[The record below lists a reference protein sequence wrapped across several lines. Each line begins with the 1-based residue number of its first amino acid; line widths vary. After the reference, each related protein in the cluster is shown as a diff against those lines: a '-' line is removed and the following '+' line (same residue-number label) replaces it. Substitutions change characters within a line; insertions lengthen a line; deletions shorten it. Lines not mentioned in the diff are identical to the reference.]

1 MRNSKDEINAI
12 LENFIIYACGS
23 NDKERDILEATLDDY
38 QEVMS
43 DEGCG
48 LEDCPFLN
56 EEDEDEEP
64 IDEVSCKVIVGN
76 ITQENQVQ
84 LNLFDQIRN
93 REKYTKISKVID
105 RINSSMGRDKLRIAT
120 QGFDRKWKMKQE
132 QLSQCYT
139 TRIDEILTVK
149 V

>member
-23 NDKERDILEATLDDY
+23 NEKERDILEATLSDY

-56 EEDEDEEP
+56 EEYEEP
-64 IDEVSCKVIVGN
+64 IDEVSCKVIVGD
-76 ITQENQVQ
+76 ITFLDPQIDGEHKAIINQVGGIYYIVGEDKANQ
-84 LNLFDQIRN
+84 VGEEMLKYFDSYMVLPSYKG
-93 REKYTKISKVID
+93 EVVID
-105 RINSSMGRDKLRIAT
+105 DKLKHLNI
-120 QGFDRKWKMKQE
+120 
-132 QLSQCYT
+132 SN
-139 TRIDEILTVK
+139 EIF
-149 V
+149 

>member
-23 NDKERDILEATLDDY
+23 NEKERDILEATLSDY

-56 EEDEDEEP
+56 EDDSRTLHY
-64 IDEVSCKVIVGN
+64 EVSCKVIVGN
-76 ITQENQVQ
+76 ITFLDPQIDGEHKAIINEVGGIYHIVGEDKANEVGEHM
-84 LNLFDQIRN
+84 LKYFDSYMVLPSYKGEI
-93 REKYTKISKVID
+93 VID
-105 RINSSMGRDKLRIAT
+105 
-120 QGFDRKWKMKQE
+120 
-132 QLSQCYT
+132 
-139 TRIDEILTVK
+139 DEHNYQMIYNEIF
-149 V
+149 

>member
-23 NDKERDILEATLDDY
+23 NDKERDILEATLEDY

-56 EEDEDEEP
+56 DYNREVGIEFDEDH
-64 IDEVSCKVIVGN
+64 VSSVIFGVDN
-76 ITQENQVQ
+76 NQ
-84 LNLFDQIRN
+84 
-93 REKYTKISKVID
+93 
-105 RINSSMGRDKLRIAT
+105 
-120 QGFDRKWKMKQE
+120 
-132 QLSQCYT
+132 
-139 TRIDEILTVK
+139 
-149 V
+149 

>member
-23 NDKERDILEATLDDY
+23 NEKERDILEATLNDY

-76 ITQENQVQ
+76 ITFLDPQIDGEHKAIINEVGGIYHIIGEDKANQVGEDM
-84 LNLFDQIRN
+84 LKYFDSYMVLPSYKGEI
-93 REKYTKISKVID
+93 VID
-105 RINSSMGRDKLRIAT
+105 
-120 QGFDRKWKMKQE
+120 
-132 QLSQCYT
+132 
-139 TRIDEILTVK
+139 DEHNYQMIYSEIF
-149 V
+149 